1 MNPLEILHVKLGH
14 APEQVIKRI
23 CKHKMLKGLHY
34 TYDDI
39 KNLSLGLCPSCM
51 KGRMKA
57 FPIPSSIS
65 DKQYGIFEYLT
76 VDIIYINK

>member
-1 MNPLEILHVKLGH
+1 
-14 APEQVIKRI
+14 
-23 CKHKMLKGLHY
+23 MLKGLHY

-39 KNLSLGLCPSCM
+39 KHLSLGLCPSCM

-65 DKQYGIFEYLT
+65 NKKYGIFEYLT
-76 VDIIYINK
+76 VDIIHINKRNCRGYIALFVGISSTYET